1 MIEFY
6 MSNEYYEKMVGFGES
21 FKQSVEEFVLN
32 SIKVH
37 LCEWDKDNTIFRD
50 GRVFTPRSDT
60 SDIDL
65 RVELPDEVEMK
76 LHEFSRYYDIGI
88 DEAIQGIVEN
98 TIHYVE
104 NTIHYLNLN
113 WTGHYGKDVLSLSDD
128 EKVGELTR
136 ENDCVDD
143 CWNDCFG

>member
-6 MSNEYYEKMVGFGES
+6 MSSEYYEKMVGFGES
-21 FKQSVEEFVLN
+21 FKKTVEEFVLN

-37 LCEWDKDNTIFRD
+37 LCEWDKDNTRFRD
-50 GRVFTPRSDT
+50 GRVFTSRSDT

-65 RVELPDEVEMK
+65 RVELPDEFEVK

-136 ENDCVDD
+136 ENDYEND
-143 CWNDCFG
+143 CWNQCFG

>member
-6 MSNEYYEKMVGFGES
+6 MSSEYYEKMVGFGKS
-21 FKQSVEEFVLN
+21 FKKTVEEFVLN

-76 LHEFSRYYDIGI
+76 LHEFSRYYDLDIN
-88 DEAIQGIVEN
+88 EAIQGV
-98 TIHYVE
+98 VE

-113 WTGHYGKDVLSLSDD
+113 WTGHYGEDVLSLSGD
-128 EKVGELTR
+128 EKVDELTR

-143 CWNDCFG
+143 CWNQCFG

>member
-6 MSNEYYEKMVGFGES
+6 MSSEYYEKMVGFGES

-88 DEAIQGIVEN
+88 DEAIQGV
-98 TIHYVE
+98 VE

-113 WTGHYGKDVLSLSDD
+113 WTGHYGEYVLSLNDD
-128 EKVGELTR
+128 EKVDELTR
-136 ENDCVDD
+136 ENDCADD
-143 CWNDCFG
+143 CWNQCFG

>member
-6 MSNEYYEKMVGFGES
+6 MSSEYYKKMVGFGES

-88 DEAIQGIVEN
+88 DEAIQGVVEN
-98 TIHYVE
+98 T
-104 NTIHYLNLN
+104 THYLNLN
-113 WTGHYGKDVLSLSDD
+113 WTGHYGEYVLSLNDD
-128 EKVGELTR
+128 EKVDELTR

>member
-6 MSNEYYEKMVGFGES
+6 MSNEYYEKMVGFGKS
-21 FKQSVEEFVLN
+21 FKQSIEEFVLN

-37 LCEWDKDNTIFRD
+37 LCEWDKDSTIFRN
-50 GRVFTPRSDT
+50 GRVFIPRSDT

-88 DEAIQGIVEN
+88 DEAIQGV
-98 TIHYVE
+98 VE

-113 WTGHYGKDVLSLSDD
+113 WTGYYGEDVLLLSDD
-128 EKVGELTR
+128 EKVDELTR
-136 ENDCVDD
+136 ENDYKDD
-143 CWNDCFG
+143 CWNECFG

>member
-6 MSNEYYEKMVGFGES
+6 MSSEYYKKMVGFGES
-21 FKQSVEEFVLN
+21 FKQSIEEFVLN

-88 DEAIQGIVEN
+88 DEAIQGVVEN
-98 TIHYVE
+98 T
-104 NTIHYLNLN
+104 THYLNLN
-113 WTGHYGKDVLSLSDD
+113 WTGHYGEDVLSLSDD

>member
-6 MSNEYYEKMVGFGES
+6 MSSEYYKKMVGFGES
-21 FKQSVEEFVLN
+21 FKQSIEEFVLN

-88 DEAIQGIVEN
+88 DEAIQGVVEN
-98 TIHYVE
+98 T
-104 NTIHYLNLN
+104 THYLNLN
-113 WTGHYGKDVLSLSDD
+113 WTGHYGEYVLSLNDD
-128 EKVGELTR
+128 EKVDELTR

>member
-6 MSNEYYEKMVGFGES
+6 MSSEYYEKMVGFGES

-88 DEAIQGIVEN
+88 DEAIQGVVEN
-98 TIHYVE
+98 T
-104 NTIHYLNLN
+104 THYLNLN
-113 WTGHYGKDVLSLSDD
+113 WTGHYGEYVLSLNDD
-128 EKVGELTR
+128 EKVDELTR

>member
-6 MSNEYYEKMVGFGES
+6 MSSEYYEKMVGFGES

-88 DEAIQGIVEN
+88 DEAIQGVVEN
-98 TIHYVE
+98 T
-104 NTIHYLNLN
+104 THYLNLN
-113 WTGHYGKDVLSLSDD
+113 WTGHYGEYVLSLNDD
-128 EKVGELTR
+128 EKVDELTR
-136 ENDCVDD
+136 ENDYEND
-143 CWNDCFG
+143 CWNQCFG

>member
-6 MSNEYYEKMVGFGES
+6 MSSEYYKKMVGFGES
-21 FKQSVEEFVLN
+21 FKQSIEEFVLN

-88 DEAIQGIVEN
+88 DEAIQGVVEN
-98 TIHYVE
+98 T
-104 NTIHYLNLN
+104 THYLNLN
-113 WTGHYGKDVLSLSDD
+113 WTGHYGEYVLSLNDD
-128 EKVGELTR
+128 EKVDELTR
-136 ENDCVDD
+136 ENDCADD
-143 CWNDCFG
+143 CWNQCFG

>member
-6 MSNEYYEKMVGFGES
+6 MSSEYYKKMVGFGES
-21 FKQSVEEFVLN
+21 FKQSIEEFVLN

-37 LCEWDKDNTIFRD
+37 LCEWDKDNTRFRD
-50 GRVFTPRSDT
+50 GRVFTSRSDT

-65 RVELPDEVEMK
+65 RVELPDEFEVK

-136 ENDCVDD
+136 ENDYEND
-143 CWNDCFG
+143 CWNQCFG

>member
-6 MSNEYYEKMVGFGES
+6 MGSEYYEKMIGFGES
-21 FKQSVEEFVLN
+21 FKKTVEEFVLS
-32 SIKVH
+32 SIKIH
-37 LCEWDKDNTIFRD
+37 LCEWNKDNTIFRS
-50 GRVFTPRSDT
+50 GRMISPRYDT

-76 LHEFSRYYDIGI
+76 LYEFSRYYDIGI
-88 DEAIQGIVEN
+88 DEATQGV
-98 TIHYVE
+98 VE

-113 WTGHYGKDVLSLSDD
+113 WTGHYGEDVLSLSDD
-128 EKVGELTR
+128 EKVDELTR

-143 CWNDCFG
+143 CWNGYF

>member
-6 MSNEYYEKMVGFGES
+6 MSSEYYKKMVGFGSS
-21 FKQSVEEFVLN
+21 FKQSIEEFVLN

-50 GRVFTPRSDT
+50 GRVFTPRSDM

-65 RVELPDEVEMK
+65 RVELPDEVEMR

-88 DEAIQGIVEN
+88 DEAIQGV
-98 TIHYVE
+98 VE

-113 WTGHYGKDVLSLSDD
+113 WTGHYGEDVLSLSDD

-136 ENDCVDD
+136 ENDCADD
-143 CWNDCFG
+143 CWNQCFG